1 MWIIAGVFMVLI
13 LFAIFVPKSNVT
25 KAFDEG
31 IKNPYDPRNDPA
43 SSFNDAARQQ
53 SDHLF

>member
-1 MWIIAGVFMVLI
+1 MWIIAGVFLVLI

-31 IKNPYDPRNDPA
+31 IKNPYDPRNDPT